1 MAEIEIV
8 KPEDIENKS
17 FEIIEKELDSMN
29 ISIPEQNAPVI
40 KRVIHTTADFD
51 FASTLRFSP
60 DAVKIA
66 RRLIKNGADIITDTN
81 MAKAGI
87 SKSSL
92 ARFGGQIHCFMADE
106 DVARE
111 ARERG
116 VTRALVS
123 MERAA
128 GLGKKLIFALGNA
141 PTALI
146 SLYEMMKA
154 GKYSPDFVIGVPVG
168 FVNVVAAKELF
179 LGGQVPY
186 IINEGRKGGSTVA
199 AAICNALLYG
209 IEE

>member
-8 KPEDIENKS
+8 KPEDIEKKS

>member
-8 KPEDIENKS
+8 KPEDIEKKS
-17 FEIIEKELDSMN
+17 FEIIEKELASMN
-29 ISIPEQNAPVI
+29 ISLPEQNAPVI

-60 DAVKIA
+60 DAVTIA

-92 ARFGGQIHCFMADE
+92 ARFGGQVICFMADE

-111 ARERG
+111 AKERG

>member
-8 KPEDIENKS
+8 KPEDIEKKS
-17 FEIIEKELDSMN
+17 FELIEKELDSMN

-92 ARFGGQIHCFMADE
+92 ARFGGQTHCFMADE

>member
-8 KPEDIENKS
+8 KPEDIEKKS
-17 FEIIEKELDSMN
+17 FEIIEKELASMN
-29 ISIPEQNAPVI
+29 ISLPEQNAPVI

-111 ARERG
+111 AKERG